1 MITEYATTVWQN
13 ALRNADAEVMR
24 TVPQF
29 GGGGR
34 GQTEGLLEYIKRADE
49 RRAAALAKWRV
60 AKDELAKLVTK

>member
-1 MITEYATTVWQN
+1 MTTDYAITVWQN
-13 ALRNADAEVMR
+13 ALRDADADVMR
-24 TVPQF
+24 TVPSM
-29 GGGGR
+29 GGGR